1 MAELCARLIVV
12 SGRRRKQYQRTV
24 PNATP
29 RRNGYNSRMAQRKKK
44 SARCDVAM
52 LVDAENGERNKSGRF
67 VLDRASMEEHVYKA
81 LLSRYKRVAVVPFGP
96 DVGATLAELKALK
109 PRVVFNLT
117 EWVDGDRKLDFAIAG
132 LLDILKFRYTG
143 SGPAGL
149 QTCRDKALSK
159 HLAAGA
165 GVDVPCSFTLGTK
178 DRIENPGLPYPLLV
192 KPQFG
197 DGSDEIG
204 KNSLV
209 RTLRELRTR
218 VKAIRSRLKEP
229 VVCEEFI
236 PGHDIY
242 VGVIGNEP
250 RILAPTEMVVG
261 SKKASAP
268 KFATYRLKNDGA
280 YRTKWR
286 VCYRLAR
293 LSPRVQRM
301 VQDYGKKVFRAL
313 KLRDYARLDFRLT
326 DEGRLVFI
334 EANPNS
340 DLTPN
345 TLGRNL
351 CFVGIEYRNLI
362 PRIVETARKR

>member
-1 MAELCARLIVV
+1 
-12 SGRRRKQYQRTV
+12 
-24 PNATP
+24 
-29 RRNGYNSRMAQRKKK
+29 
-44 SARCDVAM
+44 M
-52 LVDAENGERNKSGRF
+52 LVDAENGERNKTGRF
-67 VLDRASMEEHVYKA
+67 VLDRSSMEEHIYKC
-81 LLSRYKRVAVVPFGP
+81 LRPRYRRIAVVPFGP
-96 DVGATLAELKALK
+96 DIAATLAELRKLK
-109 PRVVFNLT
+109 PRIVFNLT
-117 EWVDGDRKLDFAIAG
+117 EWIDGDRKLDYAITG
-132 LLDILKFRYTG
+132 FLEMLKLPYTG
-143 SGPAGL
+143 TGPAGL
-149 QTCRDKALSK
+149 QVCRDKALSK
-159 HLAAGA
+159 HLAAAA
-165 GVDVPCSFTLGTK
+165 GVDVPCSFTVERGE
-178 DRIENPGLPYPLLV
+178 RIENPGLPFPLLV

-197 DGSDEIG
+197 DGSDEIS
-204 KNSLV
+204 KISLV
-209 RTLRELRTR
+209 RTPRELRVR
-218 VKAIRSRLKEP
+218 VRAIHARLKEP

-236 PGHDIY
+236 PGRDIY

-250 RILAPTEMVVG
+250 RVLAPTEMVVG

-293 LSPRVQRM
+293 LPPRVMRQVR
-301 VQDYGKKVFRAL
+301 DYGRKVFRAL

-326 DEGRLVFI
+326 DDGRLVFI

-362 PRIVETARKR
+362 PRIVETARKRYRGR